1 MLELQQLLENN
12 RSWARRQ
19 VEEDPQYFDRL
30 KSLQA
35 PQYLWIGCSDSRV
48 PANQITGLVPGEVF
62 VHRNVGNLVVHTDI
76 NCLSVIQFAVEVL
89 GVKQIIVCG
98 HYGCGGVTAA
108 CEDRQ
113 LGLIDNWLRH
123 IKDMIIQHQ
132 AELEAIPDPQARTDR
147 VCELNVIEQVYNVCH
162 TTIVQNAWARGHA
175 LSVHG
180 LVYGLADGLLRDLAV
195 RVSGPTQL
203 DALYRMRTE
212 RRAQPK

>member
-1 MLELQQLLENN
+1 MELQQLLDNN
-12 RSWARRQ
+12 RSWAKRQ
-19 VEEDPQYFDRL
+19 VEEDAQFFERL

-76 NCLSVIQFAVEVL
+76 NCLSVIQYAVEVL
-89 GVKQIIVCG
+89 GVRQIIVCG
-98 HYGCGGVTAA
+98 HYGCGAVNAA
-108 CEDRQ
+108 CQDRQ

-123 IKDMIIQHQ
+123 IKDLIAQHQ
-132 AELEAIPDPQARTDR
+132 EELEAIADPTSRADR
-147 VCELNVIEQVYNVCH
+147 VCELSVIEQVYNVCQ
-162 TTIVQNAWARGHA
+162 TTIVQNAWARGHS

-195 RVSGPTQL
+195 RISGPTQL

-212 RRAQPK
+212 RRAVSR